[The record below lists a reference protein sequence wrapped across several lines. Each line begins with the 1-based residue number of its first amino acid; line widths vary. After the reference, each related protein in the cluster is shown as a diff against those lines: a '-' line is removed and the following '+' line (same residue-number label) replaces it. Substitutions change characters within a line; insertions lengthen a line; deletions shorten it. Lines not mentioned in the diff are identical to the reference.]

1 MADLQVGVIG
11 ADLIVTL
18 RDQSGALVDLSTTTT
33 RYIYLTKPQSR
44 GTTRYN
50 ATLVN
55 GGTSGQMKYTTATA
69 TDLSVP
75 GDWTIQAWYMNPL
88 GSYPSARGMFVVLP
102 NSY

>member
-1 MADLQVGVIG
+1 MADLQVGVVG

-18 RDQSGALVDLSTTTT
+18 RDQSGALVDLSTSTS

-44 GTTRYN
+44 GTTRYS

-55 GGTSGQMKYTTATA
+55 GGTAGQMKYTTTTSA
-69 TDLSVP
+69 DLSVP
-75 GDWTIQAWYMNPL
+75 GDWTIQARYVNPL
-88 GSYPSARGMFVVLP
+88 GDYPSGRGMFVVLP